1 MIFGKFIYKNVFVV
15 ICFYLFIGFMFRFY
29 INSMIK
35 LCKMVYI
42 IVGLYFSVIVFS
54 VLVGFCFFVGF
65 RYSFF
70 VGFFIFLM
78 FYYNICLFEEVE
90 KYFVLVLD

>member
-15 ICFYLFIGFMFRFY
+15 ICFYLFIGFG
-29 INSMIK
+29 MIK

-42 IVGLYFSVIVFS
+42 IVGLYFSVIVLS